1 MRSEFEKYKDQNL
14 EKMRSELEGNV
25 SNFDIM
31 MSQALTMALM
41 EEEEEDMNSI
51 SGSIVGDKTSIE
63 LEADLLCEMN
73 DWLKRTEGASV
84 DER

>member
-1 MRSEFEKYKDQNL
+1 
-14 EKMRSELEGNV
+14 
-25 SNFDIM
+25 M

-41 EEEEEDMNSI
+41 EEEDEMSSI
-51 SGSIVGDKTSIE
+51 SGSIAIGDKTSIE

-84 DER
+84 EER